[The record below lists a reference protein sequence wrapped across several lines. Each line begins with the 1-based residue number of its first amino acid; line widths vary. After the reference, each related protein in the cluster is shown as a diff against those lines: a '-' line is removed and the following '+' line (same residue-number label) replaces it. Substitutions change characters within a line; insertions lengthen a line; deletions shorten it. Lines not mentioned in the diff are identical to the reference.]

1 MTVIH
6 STYKPT
12 QLSNISRVV
21 WVEGELCD
29 LGGAE
34 AALVLLAQL
43 LLQSDQQMFD
53 LINVRLGDQRL
64 GALDFRQQLLNVRP
78 ALPGYI

>member
-1 MTVIH
+1 MTVTH
-6 STYKPT
+6 STYKPIP
-12 QLSNISRVV
+12 SYIISRVV
-21 WVEGELCD
+21 WVEEELCD

-53 LINVRLGDQRL
+53 LINVRLSDQRL
-64 GALDFRQQLLNVRP
+64 RALDFRQQLLDVRP
-78 ALPGYI
+78 ALPG